1 LVPGIYPVTFTVID
15 SVGCTAFYKVDSVRS
30 LCIELKSLYVP
41 NAMYPEYSKNPDD
54 EVRFFKPKGLNMQEY
69 KMQIYDLWGNLLWE
83 STKLDNNGSPVEYW
97 DGTYK
102 NNLVPP
108 GNYLWK
114 AYAKFRDGTV
124 WSNQPNEKEGEE
136 GVTTGTVYVIR

>member
-1 LVPGIYPVTFTVID
+1 
-15 SVGCTAFYKVDSVRS
+15 
-30 LCIELKSLYVP
+30 
-41 NAMYPEYSKNPDD
+41 
-54 EVRFFKPKGLNMQEY
+54 MQEY

-83 STKLDNNGSPVEYW
+83 STKLDNGSLLNIGMGLTRTIWSLE
-97 DGTYK
+97 
-102 NNLVPP
+102 L
-108 GNYLWK
+108 LK